1 MTLIEINQMEKI
13 GIIFL
18 DEIHFLLELHIVY
31 AITQNIYYCILT
43 ILLIRYVHIQNK
55 KSFILT
61 S

>member
-13 GIIFL
+13 GIIFF